1 MPKPT
6 RIVLSFSAVLGLLL
20 FVGCSMF
27 GPSEEDA
34 AQADQLKEAM
44 AGYADWETVPGFDE
58 WEQGTSVH
66 GRVVR
71 YFVNDVALDNMAD
84 LPDGSIIVKEGYNR
98 DRVLQAVTVMQ
109 RIEGVDPENGDW
121 FWARYSPSGE
131 LTHAGSVSMCI
142 DCHQDADGDDFSF
155 ANAGF

>member
-1 MPKPT
+1 MLKPVS
-6 RIVLSFSAVLGLLL
+6 IVLSLAAVLGLSL

-34 AQADQLKEAM
+34 AQADQLKEVM
-44 AGYADWETVPGFDE
+44 VNYAQWETVPGYDE

-71 YFVNDVALDNMAD
+71 YFVNDVALDNMRD
-84 LPDGSIIVKEGYNR
+84 LPPGSIIVKEGYNN

-109 RIEGVDPENGDW
+109 RIEGYDPANGDW
-121 FWARYSPSGE
+121 FWARYSPSGT

-142 DCHQDADGDDFSF
+142 ECHKDAQGGDYSY